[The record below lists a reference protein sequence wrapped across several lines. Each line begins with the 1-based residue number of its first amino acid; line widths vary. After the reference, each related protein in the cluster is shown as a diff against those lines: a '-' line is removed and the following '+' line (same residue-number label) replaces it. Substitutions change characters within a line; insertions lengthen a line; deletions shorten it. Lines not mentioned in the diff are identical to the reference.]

1 MLLFSAP
8 LQSVVVKLSAQHLTR
23 PRPHFLHLCLLK
35 EENMEVSL
43 SRGLLW
49 KPMGLNHPLIGI
61 YDKGGCISIGSS
73 CDIPNVE
80 RKSIPSSPSTSS
92 EPTSCFSTPFI
103 LLSFLLANTCSPR
116 SEMTGISN
124 VLKGCTRESARGSSC
139 CIHQVPC
146 SYLHK

>member
-8 LQSVVVKLSAQHLTR
+8 LQSVVVKLSAQYLTR
-23 PRPHFLHLCLLK
+23 ARPHFLHLCLLK
-35 EENMEVSL
+35 EENMELSL
-43 SRGLLW
+43 GRGLLW
-49 KPMGLNHPLIGI
+49 KPIDLNHPLIGI
-61 YDKGGCISIGSS
+61 YKRGCFSMGSS
-73 CDIPNVE
+73 CDIPNVA

-116 SEMTGISN
+116 SEMTRIPN
-124 VLKGCTRESARGSSC
+124 VLKGCTYESLRGSSC